1 MEECITVE
9 LGHMI
14 EELVKNGEEPIDLRN
29 LLIQSVS
36 NVATKIIFGSR
47 FDYTAE
53 QLENLQF
60 EEFIVKT
67 RKVQRFPFLQVWT
80 SGCKGSEMFTP
91 LQLLL
96 FVLPVLEAAWRPDR
110 LFCCQEE
117 G

>member
-60 EEFIVKT
+60 EEFVLKT
-67 RKVQRFPFLQVWT
+67 RMAERFPFLLV
-80 SGCKGSEMFTP
+80 
-91 LQLLL
+91 
-96 FVLPVLEAAWRPDR
+96 
-110 LFCCQEE
+110 
-117 G
+117 